1 MFIDIVLAAV
11 LVSAIFKGYSKG
23 LIFAVLSFLA
33 LFVGL
38 AAGLKLSA
46 TVAGWLQKNTSIGT
60 NWLPFLSFALVM
72 FGTVLLIRFVAKFLE
87 KATQFAMLGW
97 VNKIGGIALF
107 VLLYVS
113 ILSIVFFY
121 MIQMGLLSTEQIAT
135 SKTYPYFKNWGEKA
149 IAIFNV
155 LVPVFKD
162 VFNDLQNF
170 FQNKAAV
177 IS

>member
-23 LIFAVLSFLA
+23 LVFAVLSFVA

-38 AAGLKLSA
+38 AAALKLSA
-46 TVAGWLQKNTSIGT
+46 TVAIWLQKNTSIGT

-72 FGTVLLIRFVAKFLE
+72 FATVLLVRFIAKSLE
-87 KATQFAMLGW
+87 KATEFALLGW
-97 VNKIGGIALF
+97 VNKVGGIALF

-121 MIQMGLLSTEQIAT
+121 MIQMGLLSKEQIIA
-135 SKTYPYFKNWGEKA
+135 SKTYPYFKNWGQNA
-149 IAIFNV
+149 ISIFNG
-155 LVPVFKD
+155 LIPVFKD
-162 VFNDLQNF
+162 VFNDLQAF
-170 FQNKAAV
+170 FEAKVA
-177 IS
+177 

>member
-23 LIFAVLSFLA
+23 LIFAILSFVA

-38 AAGLKLSA
+38 AAALKLSA
-46 TVAGWLQKNTSIGT
+46 TVALWLQKNTSIGT

-72 FGTVLLIRFVAKFLE
+72 FATVMLIRLVAKSLE
-87 KATQFAMLGW
+87 KATSFAMLGW
-97 VNKIGGIALF
+97 VNKLGGVVLF

-121 MIQMGLLSTEQIAT
+121 AIQMGLLSKEQVIA
-135 SKTYPYFKNWGEKA
+135 SKTYPYFKNWGENA
-149 IAIFNV
+149 INIFNV
-155 LVPVFKD
+155 LIPVFKD
-162 VFNDLQNF
+162 VFNDLQQF
-170 FQNKAAV
+170 FQSKAVAV
-177 IS
+177 A